1 VQAAVASALGQD
13 VDSVGRLSPQD
24 LHYCGNDRLSC
35 DTGATLKDTLAQL
48 EKRQLL
54 LEDCLRYQPPD
65 MRGDATQQQ
74 LCARSCANTSPL
86 ASQGMFSFVRITQL
100 WKAQQHIRKYG
111 AVVSM
116 MMCTHVCT
124 WSDFR
129 VRGVRACLHV
139 GAKEELSECWSRG
152 GCRDG
157 FLLGSTELP

>member
-1 VQAAVASALGQD
+1 MLSTSPATYSALESRDVGPNRVISPPRDQGACLTCTAFVAVTAAEAAVASALGQD

-111 AVVSM
+111 AVV
-116 MMCTHVCT
+116 TRFDHY
-124 WSDFR
+124 
-129 VRGVRACLHV
+129 
-139 GAKEELSECWSRG
+139 
-152 GCRDG
+152 
-157 FLLGSTELP
+157 